1 MPPRNIS
8 QSLNALPPGTVLRD
22 YVIESELGSG
32 GFSIVYLAR
41 HHLKSEW
48 LYAIKEFL
56 PAELAVRAHGSA
68 AVSALNTE
76 AHGAFEDGLGRFRDE
91 AEQLRKFRNER
102 YVVSCLN
109 YFEENGTAY
118 LVMDYDDGLPLSEFL
133 EHREAAGWPVT
144 EADLL
149 AVMEPL
155 LEGLTV
161 VHRAGVLH
169 RDIKPG
175 NIFVRRQDDITGRPA
190 HPVLID
196 FGAAKQNYLAR
207 HSRSQA
213 PYTPGYAAYEQMSST
228 GEIGPWTDMYA
239 LGALMWRMVAGG
251 CPGDSRLLVS
261 DGANGE
267 QVWSPTPR
275 ASEMRGYALHRGR
288 PDPMIP
294 AVELGVGRFSPDV
307 LKAIDRCLA
316 LYPDDRVQDCGEL
329 CELVGANKAALSHA
343 SAKGSTSPDRQPE
356 RGVTDRLTRRPE
368 ESTASS
374 STNPTSALQHRVAR
388 QGNGPFSI
396 PWPNIRS
403 LALGAVFVLFVSAL
417 LVFEFQPYRQP
428 AEQSSSPGSNG
439 TLVADEN
446 TDSDPDDTAQAIDS
460 IRRAAEQGDAGAQY
474 NLAVI
479 YYNGERVPEDMTQ
492 AAQWFRRAAEQGHA
506 TAQFNLGVMYA
517 NGEGVPEDDA
527 QAVEWY
533 RRVAEQGH
541 ATAQFNLGV
550 MYDNGEGVPE
560 DDAQAVEWYRRAAE
574 QGHAGAHINLGLM
587 YDAGEGVPM
596 DSVQAAEWFRRAA
609 EQGNTDAQFELS
621 RRYYFGEGVA
631 EDKAQAAEWLGLAA
645 KQGHIDAQTQL
656 GIMHYNGDGI
666 TEDKA
671 QAAEWLGLAAGQ
683 GASPAQAR
691 LGSMYYYGDGIPEDK
706 AQAAQWLRLAAEQ
719 GDAPSQFL
727 LGNLYY
733 DGLGVPT
740 DFVQAYAW
748 VNLALASL
756 TPAQSLRS
764 LLDEIVGEMT
774 NEQIAEAQRLTREIE
789 ARIQR

>member
-1 MPPRNIS
+1 MTSEHARG
-8 QSLNALPPGTVLRD
+8 SLNALPPGTVLRD

-56 PAELAVRAHGSA
+56 PSELAVRAHKGTT
-68 AVSALNTE
+68 VSALNTE
-76 AHGAFEDGLGRFRDE
+76 ARGAFEDGLRRFRDE

-102 YVVSCLN
+102 YVISCLN
-109 YFEENGTAY
+109 YFEANGTAY

-133 EHREAAGWPVT
+133 EHREAAGRPVT

-149 AVMEPL
+149 AVVEPL

-175 NIFVRRQDDITGRPA
+175 NIFVRRQDGITGRPA

-207 HSRSQA
+207 HSRSLA
-213 PYTPGYAAYEQMSST
+213 PYTPGYAAYEQVSST

-251 CPGDSRLLVS
+251 CPGDSRLLIS
-261 DGANGE
+261 DGVDGE

-288 PDPMIP
+288 PDPLIP
-294 AVELGVGRFSPDV
+294 AVELGMGQFSPDM

-316 LYPDDRVQDCGEL
+316 LYPEDRVRDCGEL
-329 CELVGANKAALSHA
+329 CELLGANKAARSHA
-343 SAKGSTSPDRQPE
+343 SASGSASLERQPE
-356 RGVTDRLTRRPE
+356 RGVTDRLARRPE

-374 STNPTSALQHRVAR
+374 STTPASAIQRGVAR

-446 TDSDPDDTAQAIDS
+446 TDSGPDDTAQAIDS
-460 IRRAAEQGDAGAQY
+460 IRRAAEQGDADAQY
-474 NLAVI
+474 NLAVA
-479 YYNGERVPEDMTQ
+479 YYNGDGITENRGQ
-492 AAQWFRRAAEQGHA
+492 AAEWVRRAAEQGHA
-506 TAQFNLGVMYA
+506 DAQFALGDMYYY
-517 NGEGVPEDDA
+517 GESVAEDKA
-527 QAVEWY
+527 QAVEWF
-533 RRVAEQGH
+533 R
-541 ATAQFNLGV
+541 L
-550 MYDNGEGVPE
+550 
-560 DDAQAVEWYRRAAE
+560 AAE
-574 QGHAGAHINLGLM
+574 QGHADAQLNLGIA
-587 YDAGEGVPM
+587 YYYGEGVAE
-596 DSVQAAEWFRRAA
+596 DKAQAAAWLRPAA
-609 EQGNTDAQFELS
+609 EQGNSGAQFILGIA
-621 RRYYFGEGVA
+621 YYYGEGIA

-645 KQGHIDAQTQL
+645 EQGDILSQYRL
-656 GIMHYNGDGI
+656 GLMYFNGDGLPA
-666 TEDKA
+666 DWV
-671 QAAEWLGLAAGQ
+671 QAVEWFRRAADQGYADSQFALGSLYYNGQ
-683 GASPAQAR
+683 G
-691 LGSMYYYGDGIPEDK
+691 
-706 AQAAQWLRLAAEQ
+706 
-719 GDAPSQFL
+719 
-727 LGNLYY
+727 
-733 DGLGVPT
+733 VPK
-740 DFVQAYAW
+740 DNVQAYAW
-748 VNLALASL
+748 INLAHEAEGS
-756 TPAQSLRS
+756 QSLLSRIS
-764 LLDEIVGEMT
+764 REMT
-774 NEQIAEAQRLTREIE
+774 NEQIVEAQRLTRELD